1 MGALRALRVH
11 RSQDGVEARVETLQ
25 LDDLSEGPVEI
36 RTAWSGINY
45 KDALAVT
52 GRGRI
57 ARKDPLVPGIDLAGT
72 VETSEDSRYK
82 PGQPVVVTGWGMG
95 EGHDGGFAEYA
106 RVPGDWIVPVPE
118 GLDPRGAMIVGTAGF
133 TAGLALMRMEQNGQ
147 RPEHGPILVTGA
159 SGGVGSFAT
168 LLLSRAGYTVTALTG
183 KPDAADYLR
192 GLGAESIL
200 APDELEASGRPLD
213 KARWAGVVDAVGG
226 ATLAGLL
233 PTVQPFGTVAA
244 IGLAGGTDLPTTVM
258 PFILRG
264 VSLLGIESVYCPATL
279 RLKTWERIAGVVG
292 TDDLEAIGHT
302 AVGLEAVP
310 EACERLLDRGV
321 RGRVLVRPD
330 AGAP

>member
-1 MGALRALRVH
+1 
-11 RSQDGVEARVETLQ
+11 
-25 LDDLSEGPVEI
+25 
-36 RTAWSGINY
+36 
-45 KDALAVT
+45 
-52 GRGRI
+52 
-57 ARKDPLVPGIDLAGT
+57 
-72 VETSEDSRYK
+72 
-82 PGQPVVVTGWGMG
+82 
-95 EGHDGGFAEYA
+95 
-106 RVPGDWIVPVPE
+106 
-118 GLDPRGAMIVGTAGF
+118 
-133 TAGLALMRMEQNGQ
+133 
-147 RPEHGPILVTGA
+147 LVTGA

-310 EACERLLDRGV
+310 EACQRLLDRGV